1 MHTYIHTYMHTYTL
15 FTKLIKFK
23 YISFQ
28 NVVIL
33 YSQML
38 FFGEI
43 LNKTSKKL
51 YMYKLIIRLYRNLIF
66 HVFISALVIPK
77 KYLNEY
83 LYVGASSPAY

>member
-1 MHTYIHTYMHTYTL
+1 MYTHTYIHTYTL
-15 FTKLIKFK
+15 FTILIKFK

-43 LNKTSKKL
+43 LNKNTTSFFKETV
-51 YMYKLIIRLYRNLIF
+51 
-66 HVFISALVIPK
+66 HV
-77 KYLNEY
+77 
-83 LYVGASSPAY
+83 